1 MPTTEFKSRRT
12 GLIVFGILEIIIGLI
27 YLVPMGALMLPAVT
41 QAVPDAVMAIA
52 ILAALAIVSIWLGI
66 GTLMGRRWARAL
78 SLLVAWDWLA
88 VGLLML
94 VYSLFAPDMSTGMLG
109 VFIFIT
115 LVAAMF
121 VFFYGS
127 KNVKATFEARD
138 PHIRWTDKC
147 PLPVL
152 ALSLAYGLTT
162 LSALIGTYTNTP
174 IPFFGTLLTGL
185 ASQVYYLL
193 QLGLAAYLA
202 WGTYKLTRNAW
213 LISVGLTVLF
223 GASAVVS
230 YSTIDMTTLY
240 RAMNVPYDQIE
251 LMRQQG
257 WGTDRI
263 AFIFGVLSILW
274 LGYLVYVKKYF
285 TGASLQ
291 QRAA

>member
-202 WGTYKLTRNAW
+202 WGTYNLTRNAW
-213 LISVGLTVLF
+213 LMSVGLTVLF

>member
-121 VFFYGS
+121 VFFYSS

-202 WGTYKLTRNAW
+202 WGTYNLTRNAW
-213 LISVGLTVLF
+213 LMSVGLTVLF